1 MGSRSSKSRRS
12 KSSRSRNPSSRSSV
26 KDRAT
31 EEKIRVAEL
40 IAESSFTE
48 QKLKMEYKA
57 TRLEME
63 HKVAKVQARAKSLD
77 LLDMRP
83 LEGQGDAKDSQAGA
97 EDLGSFVYA
106 PLEVEED
113 AKGKN
118 IAHNNQMADPNI
130 ALDKPYEN
138 QKEFNPGNKYHYS
151 DSLFRNGEPNYTS
164 SDHNNQAGEVSKRC
178 VSYLSSKGY

>member
-1 MGSRSSKSRRS
+1 MGSRKSVGSRSSKSRRC

-26 KDRAT
+26 KDRAI

-63 HKVAKVQARAKSLD
+63 EKVAKVQARAKSLD
-77 LLDMRP
+77 LLNMRP

-97 EDLGSFVYA
+97 EDL
-106 PLEVEED
+106 
-113 AKGKN
+113 
-118 IAHNNQMADPNI
+118 
-130 ALDKPYEN
+130 
-138 QKEFNPGNKYHYS
+138 
-151 DSLFRNGEPNYTS
+151 
-164 SDHNNQAGEVSKRC
+164 
-178 VSYLSSKGY
+178 